1 MKLCPEMDI
10 SMKREIKVFLK
21 QTIYSGRLC
30 KEPEVLGR
38 EKLCSLEI
46 FPVAGEGEGSK
57 ERGTGTCTCRS
68 LQQWTERD
76 IQGAG
81 AIQKDPVCAQQGF

>member
-30 KEPEVLGR
+30 KEPEVFGEREAVQSWDFSCGWGGR
-38 EKLCSLEI
+38 REQGTGNWNMHMQE
-46 FPVAGEGEGSK
+46 FAAVDREGYPGCWSHPEGS
-57 ERGTGTCTCRS
+57 C
-68 LQQWTERD
+68 
-76 IQGAG
+76 
-81 AIQKDPVCAQQGF
+81 V